1 MDLQNKSGFDSRIIS
16 GQPAAKGQ
24 IPWHAGLRIT
34 KEFEIDICGV
44 QLGVTKWDQDMT
56 EKITSKDTQMHEN
69 YNTWLHN
76 DIGLI
81 KLPRKVAV
89 SDTVKPIRLPSRGEA
104 SSILNFVELTTISNN
119 DCANFHGAI
128 IISSSICT
136 VGNSEHSPCSGD
148 SGGPL
153 VPHQDGKDPTLV
165 GVASFVHIAGCDSG
179 KPSGYARVVEFLD
192 WINGKTGIPIQD

>member
-1 MDLQNKSGFDSRIIS
+1 MDLQNKSGFVSRIIS
-16 GQPAAKGQ
+16 GQPAVKGQ

-34 KEFEIDICGV
+34 KDAISVEV

-76 DIGLI
+76 DIGVI

-136 VGNSEHSPCSGD
+136 VG
-148 SGGPL
+148 
-153 VPHQDGKDPTLV
+153 TLN
-165 GVASFVHIAGCDSG
+165 IAR
-179 KPSGYARVVEFLD
+179 ARVTVVVHWCFIKMARLQLWLVSRVSCISQAVTVANHLD
-192 WINGKTGIPIQD
+192 MLVLSNS